1 MCILTIGQL
10 NPSEEELKYTT
21 LYDHYKDTV
30 SYLKKDLTKR
40 DKLTLYL
47 FGSLFLYFLV
57 EIKPS
62 DSVTIANTFVK
73 SKVGTSLD
81 INYSI
86 LSTAVLL
93 FLLWSVIRYFQLCL
107 YIEKQY
113 NYIHEL
119 ESKINLAFGQKL
131 ITREGYSY
139 LNEYPLLPALIH
151 RIYNFFLPIGLSFSM
166 LVKIVIVPFHDF
178 SFLYLVN
185 IFTQFMIILCSF
197 LYLLFSYRDIRFV
210 QKLNS
215 TTKSIFIK
223 IHLYKE
229 D

>member
-1 MCILTIGQL
+1 MTIDHL
-10 NPSEEELKYTT
+10 NPSGEELKYTT

-30 SYLKKDLTKR
+30 SYLKKDLNKR

-47 FGSLFLYFLV
+47 FGSLILYFLV

-119 ESKINLAFGQKL
+119 EDKINGASGQKL

-139 LNEYPLLPALIH
+139 LNEYPLLTALIH
-151 RIYNFFLPIGLSFSM
+151 RIYNFFLPIGISFSM
-166 LVKIVIVPFHDF
+166 LVKIVIVPFQDF

-185 IFTQFMIILCSF
+185 IFAQFMIILCSF
-197 LYLLFSYRDIRFV
+197 LYLLFSYRDIEFV
-210 QKLNS
+210 QKLN
-215 TTKSIFIK
+215 TTVKSFFIK

>member
-1 MCILTIGQL
+1 MFILTIGQL
-10 NPSEEELKYTT
+10 NPLEEELASNT

-47 FGSLFLYFLV
+47 FGSLILYFLV

-62 DSVTIANTFVK
+62 DSVTISKAFVK
-73 SKVGTSLD
+73 SKIGTSLD
-81 INYSI
+81 INYNV

-107 YIEKQY
+107 NIEKQY
-113 NYIHEL
+113 SYIHSL
-119 ESKINLAFGQKL
+119 ENKINLSFGEDL

-139 LNEYPLLPALIH
+139 LNEYPLLSAFIH
-151 RIYNFFLPIGLSFSM
+151 RIYNFFLPIGISFSM
-166 LVKIVIVPFHDF
+166 VVKIVIVPFQDF

-185 IFTQFMIILCSF
+185 IFTQFLIILCSF
-197 LYLLFSYRDIRFV
+197 LYLLFSYRDVKFI

-215 TTKSIFIK
+215 TVKSLFIK

>member
-1 MCILTIGQL
+1 MTIDQL
-10 NPSEEELKYTT
+10 NPSGEELKYTT

-30 SYLKKDLTKR
+30 SYLKKDLIKR

-47 FGSLFLYFLV
+47 FGSILLYFLV

-62 DSVTIANTFVK
+62 DSVNIANTFVK
-73 SKVGTSLD
+73 SKVGTPLD

-119 ESKINLAFGQKL
+119 EGKINLAFGQKL

-139 LNEYPLLPALIH
+139 LKEYPLLTALIH
-151 RIYNFFLPIGLSFSM
+151 RIYNFFLPIGISFSM

-178 SFLYLVN
+178 SFLYFVN
-185 IFTQFMIILCSF
+185 IFTQFLIILCSF
-197 LYLLFSYRDIRFV
+197 LYLLFSYRDIEFV

-215 TTKSIFIK
+215 TVKSLFIK

>member
-1 MCILTIGQL
+1 MFRKGMYILTVNQL
-10 NPSEEELKYTT
+10 NYSEEELKYTT
-21 LYDHYKDTV
+21 LYDHYKDTI

-47 FGSLFLYFLV
+47 FGSLLLYFLI

-62 DSVTIANTFVK
+62 DSVTIANTLVK
-73 SKVGTSLD
+73 SKVGTPLN
-81 INYSI
+81 INYNI
-86 LSTAVLL
+86 LSPAVLL
-93 FLLWSVIRYFQLCL
+93 FLLWPVIRYFQICL

-119 ESKINLAFGQKL
+119 EDKINFASGQKL

-139 LNEYPLLPALIH
+139 LNEYPLLSALIH
-151 RIYNFFLPIGLSFSM
+151 IIYNFFLPIGISFSM
-166 LVKIVIVPFHDF
+166 VVKIVIIPFHDL

-197 LYLLFSYRDIRFV
+197 FSKTSF
-210 QKLNS
+210 
-215 TTKSIFIK
+215 
-223 IHLYKE
+223 
-229 D
+229 

>member
-1 MCILTIGQL
+1 MNQL
-10 NPSEEELKYTT
+10 DLSCEELKYTT

-30 SYLKKDLTKR
+30 SYLKKDLNKR

-47 FGSLFLYFLV
+47 FGSLILYFLV
-57 EIKPS
+57 EINPL
-62 DSVTIANTFVK
+62 DSLTIANTFVK
-73 SKVGTSLD
+73 SKIGGSID
-81 INYSI
+81 INYSL
-86 LSTAVLL
+86 LSTGVLL

-119 ESKINLAFGQKL
+119 ESKINLASGQDI

-139 LNEYPLLPALIH
+139 LSEYPLLTALIH
-151 RIYNFFLPIGLSFSM
+151 RIYNFFLPIGISISM
-166 LVKIVIVPFHDF
+166 VVKIVIIPIYDF
-178 SFLYLVN
+178 SFLYLIN
-185 IFTQFMIILCSF
+185 IFTQLMIILCSF
-197 LYLLFSYRDIRFV
+197 LYLLFSYREVGFV

-215 TTKSIFIK
+215 TVKSLFIK

>member
-1 MCILTIGQL
+1 MEQL
-10 NPSEEELKYTT
+10 NLSGEELKYNT

-40 DKLTLYL
+40 DRLTLYL
-47 FGSLFLYFLV
+47 FGSLILYFLV
-57 EIKPS
+57 EIKPL

-73 SKVGTSLD
+73 SKIGGSID
-81 INYSI
+81 INYSL
-86 LSTAVLL
+86 LSTGVLL

-113 NYIHEL
+113 NYIHEV
-119 ESKINLAFGQKL
+119 ESKINLASGQNI

-139 LNEYPLLPALIH
+139 LSEYPLLPALIH
-151 RIYNFFLPIGLSFSM
+151 RIYNFFLPIGISLSM
-166 LVKIVIVPFHDF
+166 AVKIVIIPFYDF
-178 SFLYLVN
+178 SFLYLIN
-185 IFTQFMIILCSF
+185 IFTQLMIILCSF
-197 LYLLFSYRDIRFV
+197 LYLLFSYREVGFV

-215 TTKSIFIK
+215 TVKSLFIK